1 MTQNPRTGNPKRLNV
16 WRLKVEAVE
25 RQGVCLCFLGI
36 QLSFEMGILVQV
48 IVEGGSQEKEKGSRK
63 RKGREEI

>member
-1 MTQNPRTGNPKRLNV
+1 M
-16 WRLKVEAVE
+16 EAVE